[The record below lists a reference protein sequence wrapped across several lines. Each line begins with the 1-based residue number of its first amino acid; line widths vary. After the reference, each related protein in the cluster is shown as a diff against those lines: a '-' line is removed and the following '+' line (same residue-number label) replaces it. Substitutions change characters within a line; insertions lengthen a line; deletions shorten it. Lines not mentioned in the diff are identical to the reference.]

1 MAKIFKNSKSLKMDM
16 EEKGRWID
24 SFLFRY
30 KQQDFVVLVKLYEDD
45 EVKPDYALLKIEFFK
60 ASRF

>member
-1 MAKIFKNSKSLKMDM
+1 M